1 LAVRAPVDWEALIDF
16 VPVQA
21 PWAVQELALVLL
33 QVIVAALP
41 EVTVLGFTFSDIT
54 GDAGVTVTVVDWVAD
69 PPGPLQV
76 SS

>member
-1 LAVRAPVDWEALIDF
+1 LAVRAPVDWEPLIDF
-16 VPVQA
+16 VPVHA
-21 PWAVQELALVLL
+21 RWAAQEPALMLL

>member
-1 LAVRAPVDWEALIDF
+1 MRAPDDCDPLVDL

-21 PWAVQELALVLL
+21 PWAVQEVALVLL

-41 EVTVLGFTFSDIT
+41 EVTVLGLTFNDIT
-54 GDAGVTVTVVDWVAD
+54 GDSAVTVTVVDWVAE
-69 PPGPLQV
+69 PPSPLQV

>member
-1 LAVRAPVDWEALIDF
+1 MAVRAPVDCDPLIDL

-21 PWAVQELALVLL
+21 PWAMQEVALVLL

-41 EVTVLGFTFSDIT
+41 EVTVLGFTFSDIR
-54 GDAGVTVTVVDWVAD
+54 GDAGVTVTIVDWVAD